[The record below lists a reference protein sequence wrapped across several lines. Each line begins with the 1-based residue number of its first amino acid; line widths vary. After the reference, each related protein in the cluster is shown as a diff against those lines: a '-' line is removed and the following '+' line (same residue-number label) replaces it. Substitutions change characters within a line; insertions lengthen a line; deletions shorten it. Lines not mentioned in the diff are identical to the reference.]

1 MADTHW
7 LVAYVF
13 NGTQGKGAGTGRA
26 FATMYREGI
35 PSSKDLISWEKQ
47 IMEND
52 PSLGKVGI
60 TNFQQIEALQE
71 EQP

>member
-1 MADTHW
+1 
-7 LVAYVF
+7 
-13 NGTQGKGAGTGRA
+13 
-26 FATMYREGI
+26 MYREGI